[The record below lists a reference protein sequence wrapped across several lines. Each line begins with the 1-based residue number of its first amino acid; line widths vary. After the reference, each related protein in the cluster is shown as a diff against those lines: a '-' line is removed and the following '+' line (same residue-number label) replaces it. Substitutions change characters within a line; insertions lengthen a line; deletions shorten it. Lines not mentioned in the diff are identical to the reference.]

1 MIRTI
6 REKLS
11 FVMWIVVLAFIA
23 TIIFSWG
30 MGGIKMSDPRQTGI
44 VAKINGE
51 DIKYDELKNIEQSL
65 IKAEKKE
72 DLTGVKVA
80 ELKQK
85 AWKQFVQMV
94 ALRQEMVKNDITVS
108 KEQIYYEIRNNPL
121 SELRSDPQ
129 FQTNGMFD
137 IKKWHEIIDNP
148 KPELEQFYAQL
159 QNVYANRIPGMLL
172 ESRVAN
178 GTFISDFELITKY
191 KEEKLTAKVKFLK
204 ADISDFMPADSLI
217 TDKEI
222 EDYYNANTKE
232 FPSRKEQRVFEYLLF
247 STEMTKADSNQTLE
261 DINYIL
267 KQLNSGLPFENV
279 AKNYSEDTSAEQG
292 GDLGFFSKGK
302 MVPEFEEVAFNS
314 KIGEVVGPVKTQYG
328 YHIIKVTDQKK
339 EKNGE
344 ITEIK
349 ASHILVKFKVHQET
363 FDLAAEAAINFKE
376 AYISEGDNPNAF
388 KIAAEKIKRNIL
400 ESPLTYETDRTNE
413 LGKIPGLG
421 KFLFN
426 NEIGEVSNLLICDK
440 GYVYLMVKEIK
451 PESKKTLD
459 EVRKS
464 VIYKIRREKGLELAY
479 ENLSS
484 KAISVK
490 DTTSMNELAANKDNK
505 LVTGLTNNFAVN
517 TFVDGISSTD
527 RVFYETAMML
537 EKDNISET
545 FRGERG
551 AYIIYLISKDMFNE
565 KDYQDQFEEFKEKE
579 EKMYRRQIITEWLS
593 GVVDDAEVI
602 DYRDLYGR

>member
-11 FVMWIVVLAFIA
+11 FVMWIVVLAFVA

-30 MGGIKMSDPRQTGI
+30 MGGIKMSDPRQTGV

-65 IKAEKKE
+65 IKSEKKE

-108 KEQIYYEIRNNPL
+108 KDQIYDEIRNNPL
-121 SELRSDPQ
+121 PELRSDPQ

-137 IKKWHEIIDNP
+137 IKKWHDIIDNP
-148 KPELEQFYAQL
+148 KPELEQFYTRL
-159 QNVYANRIPGMLL
+159 QMVYANRIPGMLL

-178 GTFISDFELITKY
+178 GSFLSDFELLTKY
-191 KEEKLTAKVKFLK
+191 KKEKLTAKVKFLK
-204 ADISDFMPADSLI
+204 AEISDFMPADSLI

-222 EDYYNANTKE
+222 EDYYSANSKE
-232 FPSRKEQRVFEYLLF
+232 FPNRKEQRVFEYLLF
-247 STEMTKADSNQTLE
+247 STEMSKADSNQTLE
-261 DINYIL
+261 DIEYIL
-267 KQLNSGLPFENV
+267 KQVNNGIPFQNV
-279 AKNYSEDTSAEQG
+279 AKNYSEDTSASQG
-292 GDLGFFSKGK
+292 GDLGFFGKGK
-302 MVPEFEEVAFNS
+302 MVPEFEEVAFKS
-314 KIGEVVGPVKTQYG
+314 KIGKVVGPVKTKYG

-339 EKNGE
+339 DKKGKV
-344 ITEIK
+344 TEVK

-363 FDLAAEAAINFKE
+363 FDMAAEAAINFKE
-376 AYISEGDNPNAF
+376 AYDNESDSPNAF
-388 KIAAEKIKRNIL
+388 KIVAEKMNKKVL

-421 KFLFN
+421 KFLFG
-426 NEIGEVSNLLICDK
+426 NEIGKVSNLLICEK
-440 GYVYLMVKEIK
+440 GYIYLMVKEIK
-451 PESKKTLD
+451 PESKKTLE
-459 EVRKS
+459 EVKKS
-464 VIYKIRREKGLELAY
+464 VIYRVRRDKGAELAY
-479 ENLSS
+479 ESLKS
-484 KAISVK
+484 KATAIK
-490 DTTSMNELAANKDNK
+490 DTVSMNELAANKDSK

-537 EKDNISET
+537 EIGNISEV
-545 FRGERG
+545 FKGERG
-551 AYIIYLISKDMFNE
+551 AYIVYLISKDLFNE
-565 KDYQDQFEEFKEKE
+565 KDYQDKFEEYKEKE
-579 EKMYRRQIITEWLS
+579 ERIYRRQIITEWLN
-593 GVVDDAEVI
+593 GVVEDAEVI
-602 DYRDLYGR
+602 DYRDLYSR

>member
-30 MGGIKMSDPRQTGI
+30 MGGIKMSDPRQTGV

-65 IKAEKKE
+65 IKGEKKE

-94 ALRQEMVKNDITVS
+94 ALRQEMVKNDIIVS
-108 KEQIYYEIRNNPL
+108 KDQVYDEIRNNPL
-121 SELRSDPQ
+121 PELRSDPQ

-137 IKKWHEIIDNP
+137 MKKWHDIIDNP
-148 KPELEQFYAQL
+148 KPELEQFYTQL
-159 QNVYANRIPGMLL
+159 QMVYANRIPGMLL

-178 GTFISDFELITKY
+178 GSFMSDFELLTKY

-204 ADISDFMPADSLI
+204 AEISDFMPADSLI

-222 EDYYNANTKE
+222 EDYYSANSKE
-232 FPSRKEQRVFEYLLF
+232 FPNRKEQRVFEYLLF
-247 STEMTKADSNQTLE
+247 STEMSKADSNQTLE
-261 DINYIL
+261 DIEYIL
-267 KQLNSGLPFENV
+267 KQVNNGIPFKNV
-279 AKNYSEDTSAEQG
+279 AKNYSEDTSASQG
-292 GDLGFFSKGK
+292 GDLGFFGKGK
-302 MVPEFEEVAFNS
+302 MVPEFEEVAFKS
-314 KIGEVVGPVKTQYG
+314 KIGKIVGPVKTKFG

-339 EKNGE
+339 DKKGE
-344 ITEIK
+344 VTEVK

-363 FDLAAEAAINFKE
+363 FDMAAEAAINFKE
-376 AYISEGDNPNAF
+376 TYNNESDNPNAF
-388 KIAAEKIKRNIL
+388 KIIAEKMNKKVL

-421 KFLFN
+421 KFLFG
-426 NEIGEVSNLLICDK
+426 NEIGKVSNLLICEK
-440 GYVYLMVKEIK
+440 GYIYLMVKEIK
-451 PESKKTLD
+451 PESKKTLE
-459 EVRKS
+459 EVKKS

-479 ENLSS
+479 ENLKS
-484 KAISVK
+484 KATAIK
-490 DTTSMNELAANKDNK
+490 DTVSMNELAANKENK

-537 EKDNISET
+537 EIGNISEV
-545 FRGERG
+545 FKGERG
-551 AYIIYLISKDMFNE
+551 AYIVYLISKDLFNE
-565 KDYQDQFEEFKEKE
+565 KDYQDKFEEYKVKE
-579 EKMYRRQIITEWLS
+579 EKMYRRQIITEWLN
-593 GVVDDAEVI
+593 GVVEDAEVI
-602 DYRDLYGR
+602 DYRDLYSR

>member
-30 MGGIKMSDPRQTGI
+30 MGGIKMSDPRQTGV

-65 IKAEKKE
+65 IKSEKKE
-72 DLTGVKVA
+72 DITGVKVA

-85 AWKQFVQMV
+85 AWKQFIQMV
-94 ALRQEMVKNDITVS
+94 ALRQEMAKNDITVS
-108 KEQIYYEIRNNPL
+108 KDQVYDEIRNNPL
-121 SELRSDPQ
+121 PELRSDPQ

-137 IKKWHEIIDNP
+137 MKKWHDIIDNP
-148 KPELEQFYAQL
+148 KPELEQFYTQL
-159 QNVYANRIPGMLL
+159 QMVYANRIPGMLL

-178 GTFISDFELITKY
+178 GSFMSDFELLTKY

-222 EDYYNANTKE
+222 EDYYSANSKE
-232 FPSRKEQRVFEYLLF
+232 FPNRKEQRVFEYLLF
-247 STEMTKADSNQTLE
+247 STEMSKADSNQTLE
-261 DINYIL
+261 DIEYIL
-267 KQLNSGLPFENV
+267 KQVNSGIPFENV
-279 AKNYSEDTSAEQG
+279 AKNYSEDTSASQG

-302 MVPEFEEVAFNS
+302 MVPEFEEVAFKS
-314 KIGEVVGPVKTQYG
+314 KIGEVVGPVKTKFG

-339 EKNGE
+339 DKKGKV
-344 ITEIK
+344 TEVK

-363 FDLAAEAAINFKE
+363 FDMAAEAAINFKE
-376 AYISEGDNPNAF
+376 AYNNESDNPNAF
-388 KIAAEKIKRNIL
+388 KIAAEKMNKKVL

-421 KFLFN
+421 KFLFG
-426 NEIGEVSNLLICDK
+426 NEIGKVSNLLICDR

-451 PESKKTLD
+451 PESKKTLE
-459 EVRKS
+459 EVKKS

-479 ENLSS
+479 ENLKS
-484 KAISVK
+484 KATAIK
-490 DTTSMNELAANKDNK
+490 DTVSMNELAANKDSK

-537 EKDNISET
+537 EIGDISEL
-545 FRGERG
+545 FKGERG
-551 AYIIYLISKDMFNE
+551 AYIVYLISKDLFNE
-565 KDYQDQFEEFKEKE
+565 KDYQDKFEEYKEKE
-579 EKMYRRQIITEWLS
+579 ERMYRRQIITEWLN
-593 GVVDDAEVI
+593 GVVEDAEVI
-602 DYRDLYGR
+602 DYRDLYNR

>member
-1 MIRTI
+1 
-6 REKLS
+6 
-11 FVMWIVVLAFIA
+11 
-23 TIIFSWG
+23 
-30 MGGIKMSDPRQTGI
+30 
-44 VAKINGE
+44 
-51 DIKYDELKNIEQSL
+51 
-65 IKAEKKE
+65 
-72 DLTGVKVA
+72 
-80 ELKQK
+80 
-85 AWKQFVQMV
+85 
-94 ALRQEMVKNDITVS
+94 
-108 KEQIYYEIRNNPL
+108 
-121 SELRSDPQ
+121 
-129 FQTNGMFD
+129 
-137 IKKWHEIIDNP
+137 
-148 KPELEQFYAQL
+148 
-159 QNVYANRIPGMLL
+159 
-172 ESRVAN
+172 
-178 GTFISDFELITKY
+178 
-191 KEEKLTAKVKFLK
+191 
-204 ADISDFMPADSLI
+204 
-217 TDKEI
+217 
-222 EDYYNANTKE
+222 
-232 FPSRKEQRVFEYLLF
+232 
-247 STEMTKADSNQTLE
+247 
-261 DINYIL
+261 
-267 KQLNSGLPFENV
+267 
-279 AKNYSEDTSAEQG
+279 
-292 GDLGFFSKGK
+292 
-302 MVPEFEEVAFNS
+302 
-314 KIGEVVGPVKTQYG
+314 
-328 YHIIKVTDQKK
+328 
-339 EKNGE
+339 
-344 ITEIK
+344 
-349 ASHILVKFKVHQET
+349 KFKVHQET